1 MRSLFDLDFCRRE
14 PHLCAIIVVMEVF
27 VVQLDTLLTARAVAT
42 NLGCSLRKLE
52 RHRARGDG
60 PPYVRVGGL
69 IRYPLRDLEAWLAAR
84 RRLSTADLGPRAA
97 RSVSRASAFPIRP
110 PPVLV
115 PPRLAALAERLAAE
129 IADDAL
135 TPAEAARLLHC
146 ASGGSIPDWIGIRA
160 VWHCHDTATEIRR
173 ARDRAEWAIRRAVRP
188 LFAAGVGKAAIDAA
202 AARANRGVLLDNVL
216 YAVLLEEQARAARR
230 AHQGR

>member
-1 MRSLFDLDFCRRE
+1 MQ
-14 PHLCAIIVVMEVF
+14 PHLP
-27 VVQLDTLLTARAVAT
+27 TLLSQRRLAEGLSVTLRTLERWRRDGVGPPFVKVGRAV
-42 NLGCSLRKLE
+42 
-52 RHRARGDG
+52 
-60 PPYVRVGGL
+60 
-69 IRYPLRDLEAWLAAR
+69 RYDEADLAAWLAAPR
-84 RRLSTADLGPRAA
+84 QLSTADPGPRAA